1 MLIQEN
7 IMANC
12 LGRNWKKQEL
22 LAIVGDPAQVAGAT
36 PFVLADGKAEG
47 VKGIRVDTGGGL
59 CFTVLPGRGLDIAAA
74 SFRGRAL
81 SFLSGT
87 GITSPGYYDEPGDS
101 WLRGFFA
108 GLLTTC
114 GIANSGHPTAD
125 QGRAFG
131 LHGRV
136 SNAGAE
142 DLAIDQEWQG
152 DEYLIR
158 VKGRVREVMALAG
171 ENLTLTRRLETR
183 LGAKGFTLQDV
194 VENRGFDEQPLML
207 LYHCNFGFPLL
218 GPNARIVA
226 PVRGVEPRDEQ
237 ARAERGV
244 EEALVFPAP
253 IPNYKEKVFFLD
265 LAADRQDRTFVGL
278 ANPDVGDGTP
288 LGLVLRFNRRELPA
302 FTVWKNPLR
311 GFYVLGLEPGTV
323 GPLGRGTLRERGE
336 LPMLAGQSSYS
347 LKIEFQVLDTA
358 EELKALEKE
367 AAGLR

>member
-1 MLIQEN
+1 
-7 IMANC
+7 MAKY
-12 LGRNWKKQEL
+12 LGRNWKKEEL
-22 LAIVGDPAQVAGAT
+22 LAFIGDPAQVAGAT

-59 CFTVLPGRGLDIAAA
+59 SFTVLPGRGLDIAEA
-74 SFRGRAL
+74 SYRGRAL

-87 GITSPGYYDEPGDS
+87 GITSPAYYEEPGDG

-108 GLLTTC
+108 GFLTTC
-114 GIANSGHPTAD
+114 GITNAGHATVD

-152 DEYLIR
+152 EEYLIR

-171 ENLTLTRRLETR
+171 ENMVLTRRLETR
-183 LGAKGFTLQDV
+183 LGAKGFSLHDV
-194 VENRGFDEQPLML
+194 VENRGFREQPLLL

-218 GPNARIVA
+218 GPKARVVGPI
-226 PVRGVEPRDEQ
+226 RGVQPRDEQ
-237 ARAERGV
+237 ARAGRGV
-244 EEALVFPAP
+244 EEALVMPAP
-253 IPNYKEKVFFLD
+253 IQDYQEKVFFFD
-265 LAADRQDRTFVGL
+265 LAADRQERTFVGL

-288 LGLVLRFNRRELPA
+288 LGLVMRFNRRELPA
-302 FTVWKNPLR
+302 FTEWKNPAQ
-311 GFYVLGLEPGTV
+311 GFYVLGLEPGNVT
-323 GPLGRGTLRERGE
+323 PLGRGVLRERGA

-347 LKIEFQVLDTA
+347 LKIDFQVLDTA
-358 EELKALEKE
+358 EELQALEKE
-367 AAGLR
+367 AAALREGKGK